1 MSAIESQPQAP
12 EVSVIVV
19 THNNASLIGDCL
31 RSVERG
37 ARARSHET
45 IVVDSASTD
54 GTLAVIAS
62 GHPGVRVLALERNV
76 GFAAATNAGI
86 AASRGRLLA
95 LVNSDAFPDEGSIDR
110 LADAIDALPRAAIVG
125 GRLRYPDGAPQPS
138 TGRFPSLLGG
148 LWTALLLHRMPLL
161 GRLDVGVNAH
171 PSHYRVRRRVDWVTA
186 AFCIARR
193 EAGPLPERSFMY
205 GEDVEWARE
214 SASAGREVW
223 FDPGASAVHLL
234 RGSVAGS
241 RDAGFAQR
249 QRARFELE
257 WFGRRGGLAVLG
269 ARAVLAIHA
278 LVRLPA
284 VGIADALRRR
294 EPRRAREQLALL
306 RAAFSASSARASR
319 PPGSPSGRSSTL
331 L

>member
-1 MSAIESQPQAP
+1 M
-12 EVSVIVV
+12 
-19 THNNASLIGDCL
+19 
-31 RSVERG
+31 
-37 ARARSHET
+37 
-45 IVVDSASTD
+45 
-54 GTLAVIAS
+54 
-62 GHPGVRVLALERNV
+62 LALERNV

-171 PSHYRVRRRVDWVTA
+171 PAHYRVRRRVDWVTA

-193 EAGPLPERSFMY
+193 ESGPLPERSFMY

-223 FDPGASAVHLL
+223 FDPGASGRAPAARRASRAAAT
-234 RGSVAGS
+234 RGSRSASARASSSNGSGGAGGLRCWARGLCS
-241 RDAGFAQR
+241 RSHAS
-249 QRARFELE
+249 RARFALSACA
-257 WFGRRGGLAVLG
+257 RR
-269 ARAVLAIHA
+269 R
-278 LVRLPA
+278 
-284 VGIADALRRR
+284 LRRR
-294 EPRRAREQLALL
+294 EPRARRPARADYAAVARISAVSRSSSALGRRGPRARRVGDPLRCSDASDPARPCNASCAILL
-306 RAAFSASSARASR
+306 
-319 PPGSPSGRSSTL
+319 
-331 L
+331 